1 MKASQMEKF
10 SELTKWM
17 VEAHDLTRVYG
28 DGESIRALDGIDLLI
43 GPGELVAIMGPSGSG
58 KSTLLNILGAL
69 DRPSGGVVWVA
80 GQDLSNL
87 RDQDHFRSQTVG
99 FIFQLHNLLPTL
111 T

>member
-43 GPGELVAIMGPSGSG
+43 GPGELVAS
-58 KSTLLNILGAL
+58 
-69 DRPSGGVVWVA
+69 
-80 GQDLSNL
+80 
-87 RDQDHFRSQTVG
+87 
-99 FIFQLHNLLPTL
+99 
-111 T
+111 